1 MEIYPNKYYH
11 IYNRSNNSEVAFRS
25 SENYDFFLSKY
36 RKYLGGMLDTLA
48 YCLMPTHFHFLVII
62 RSEETDSIKNAVG
75 VMLSSYTK
83 AINKR
88 YNRHGSLF
96 QLHTKSKLIE
106 QDDYLFTITAYIH
119 QNPFRAGLVKK
130 LEDWEYS
137 SYREY
142 LGLNKNNIVDTKI
155 LREYYSSIE
164 EFKKFSEEMLSSV
177 KEKWIK

>member
-1 MEIYPNKYYH
+1 M
-11 IYNRSNNSEVAFRS
+11 F
-25 SENYDFFLSKY
+25 
-36 RKYLGGMLDTLA
+36 TL
-48 YCLMPTHFHFLVII
+48 
-62 RSEETDSIKNAVG
+62 
-75 VMLSSYTK
+75 
-83 AINKR
+83 
-88 YNRHGSLF
+88 
-96 QLHTKSKLIE
+96 
-106 QDDYLFTITAYIH
+106 TAYIH

-177 KEKWIK
+177 KEKYWIR